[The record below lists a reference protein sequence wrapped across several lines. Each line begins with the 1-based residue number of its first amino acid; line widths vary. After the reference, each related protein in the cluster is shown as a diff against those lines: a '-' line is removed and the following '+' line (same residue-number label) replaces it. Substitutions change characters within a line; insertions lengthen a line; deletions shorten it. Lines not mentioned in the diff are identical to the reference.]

1 MPLWNPTTSDRLRCF
16 SKHALPNKPGW
27 QLAFSGRA
35 EQRSNS
41 RLSNALADQGFK
53 RATPDTSSLPAGSTE
68 AAFTVHMLFPL
79 LAKQSRRNACSRP
92 TLQQTE
98 HLDQTD
104 PLYSLVAV
112 FEFKRT
118 TGKERLRFGECLGNT
133 LGAAGSVQWTASMVC
148 TSDTA
153 RLRLRSGQLSGGM
166 FAEYSAGKA
175 GYTSLTL
182 WWHKKKEPGAYRLH
196 ALWTFCRQGCAK
208 YAQNSC
214 PKLCTLPVLP
224 FGKHA
229 PWACRHC
236 FSHPNMPGWPLPCF
250 GRSEQRSATR
260 LRTALADQNDGLL
273 PIHMPFSTHALQA
286 PLSPRHRS
294 LSTYHH
300 CNHYNM
306 TTTACLLNIPSAR
319 IRAVSSKQLPKA
331 RHPAGATVW

>member
-1 MPLWNPTTSDRLRCF
+1 MLSDDTGKKECPTIWYAD
-16 SKHALPNKPGW
+16 G
-27 QLAFSGRA
+27 
-35 EQRSNS
+35 S
-41 RLSNALADQGFK
+41 R
-53 RATPDTSSLPAGSTE
+53 
-68 AAFTVHMLFPL
+68 PL
-79 LAKQSRRNACSRP
+79 LALNAVLHRP
-92 TLQQTE
+92 
-98 HLDQTD
+98 
-104 PLYSLVAV
+104 
-112 FEFKRT
+112 
-118 TGKERLRFGECLGNT
+118 G
-133 LGAAGSVQWTASMVC
+133 LGATTPYRPSASASAVG
-148 TSDTA
+148 A
-153 RLRLRSGQLSGGM
+153 ALRRHVRWVLCRQGGVHIS
-166 FAEYSAGKA
+166 YPVV
-175 GYTSLTL
+175 T
-182 WWHKKKEPGAYRLH
+182 WKKEPGAYRLH
-196 ALWTFCRQGCAK
+196 ALWTFCRKGCAK

-229 PWACRHC
+229 LWACRHC

-331 RHPAGATVW
+331 RHPAGATVC